1 MARAESEG
9 ERSPGRSGCSSA
21 LTPQVFQRAP
31 PQLPTLIPAAPI
43 ATPAPSPTA
52 EESSTSPT
60 GRPGSFVREPA
71 LCLGV
76 QLPQGSLRAL

>member
-1 MARAESEG
+1 MKTYNITVNGVTYTVNVEEVNGA
-9 ERSPGRSGCSSA
+9 
-21 LTPQVFQRAP
+21 
-31 PQLPTLIPAAPI
+31 AAPAPV

-52 EESSTSPT
+52 ESSTSPT